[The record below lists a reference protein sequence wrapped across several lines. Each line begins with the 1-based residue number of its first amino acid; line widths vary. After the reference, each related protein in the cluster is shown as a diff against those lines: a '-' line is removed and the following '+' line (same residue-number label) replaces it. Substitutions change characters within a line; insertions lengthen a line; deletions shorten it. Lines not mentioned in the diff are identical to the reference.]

1 MLKAKYSTK
10 KDSLKAGGALYT
22 AIELLEPICL
32 KNTKE
37 FVIGGYSIHE
47 YLDIN
52 RDIKMLL
59 KIICVG
65 KNKLNGAFNKYK
77 SNLYNKISLKLSQMK

>member
-1 MLKAKYSTK
+1 MKAR
-10 KDSLKAGGALYT
+10 GALYT
-22 AIELLEPICL
+22 AIELLEPIRL

-37 FVIGGYSIHE
+37 FIIGEYSKHE

-52 RDIKMLL
+52 KDIKLFL
-59 KIICVG
+59 KLICVG

-77 SNLYNKISLKLSQMK
+77 SNLYNKISLKLNQMK